1 MHNMGLCTMSIT
13 FLNYMDVDRCFSINV
28 KRIFNDDLFD
38 YQYVKIEPEVCL
50 LSIDCRFL

>member
-28 KRIFNDDLFD
+28 KRIFNDDLLD
-38 YQYVKIEPEVCL
+38 YQYVKIESEVCL